1 MNIVHRMWVRKFKN
15 LQSEWL
21 SRLKKPAGIGEC
33 LLLFFSF
40 YFCRQLLRSCIGVFI
55 KKKERKRQK
64 YVKQKQKKK
73 KTMHAKWMRTLER
86 RKECE
91 CEIQLMNAKWNTE
104 ATKWNGPEI
113 RTRDTLEDKEN
124 INGFFFFN

>member
-73 KTMHAKWMRTLER
+73 KRCMQN
-86 RKECE
+86 ECGHWRDGKSA
-91 CEIQLMNAKWNTE
+91 NAKYS
-104 ATKWNGPEI
+104 
-113 RTRDTLEDKEN
+113 
-124 INGFFFFN
+124 